1 MTLEEHGLPLPKKS
15 AIRATEGEQRH
26 SFDTNDIGLAERVLL
41 AKVVVS
47 SKAVPHSINIV
58 VNVVAVSNET
68 TTTSV
73 YSRIHALQISAH
85 GSRRKEPGSAM
96 FSRSQT
102 TRGCSSV
109 KIAWWHYICSNE
121 RQDVKARRG
130 QSNGTAATRFCKN
143 SLSERRFRCDLSR
156 KGDLPES
163 LHDRVTALIL
173 I

>member
-73 YSRIHALQISAH
+73 YSRIHALQISAMVH
-85 GSRRKEPGSAM
+85 GARNLDQQCFQGPK
-96 FSRSQT
+96 
-102 TRGCSSV
+102 
-109 KIAWWHYICSNE
+109 
-121 RQDVKARRG
+121 RQGAVH
-130 QSNGTAATRFCKN
+130 
-143 SLSERRFRCDLSR
+143 L
-156 KGDLPES
+156 
-163 LHDRVTALIL
+163 
-173 I
+173 